1 MNIYLR
7 CMLPLLLLLSASAC
21 TTTVPDSAFVSSAEA
36 DAFNER
42 KLQAL
47 SDESEMANGLV
58 VYFETDSSTIDPRYL
73 SRLAYVANY
82 LVTEPQAEV
91 YIEAH
96 TDAAG
101 SPEQNAILAQTRAD
115 MIAYYIV
122 KYGALTDQV
131 NTRAWGEQYPACEGS
146 EENELKYNRRAVV
159 EWISHG

>member
-7 CMLPLLLLLSASAC
+7 CILPLLLLLSASGC
-21 TTTVPDSAFVSSAEA
+21 SSTGPDSAIVSSAEA

-47 SDESEMANGLV
+47 SDEREMVNGLV
-58 VYFETDSSTIDPRYL
+58 VYFETDSSAIDPRYL

-101 SPEQNAILAQTRAD
+101 SSEQNAILAQTRAD

-131 NTRAWGEQYPACEGS
+131 NTRAWGEHYSACEGN
-146 EENELKYNRRAVV
+146 EEN
-159 EWISHG
+159 